1 MYVRRELEERFLR
14 VSEHYGIAALIGPR
28 QSGKTTMLK
37 NLMKGMDASYVLF
50 DDPDAR
56 AIFEEDVKKFRTQY
70 MEGHD
75 LTVLDEIQYCRDA
88 GSKLK
93 YLADTGSRMWITSSS
108 EMLLGKD
115 VLSYLVGRVA
125 ILRLYPFSINEFLR
139 AKGQKVLNPQIL
151 RRHVWEHISYGGF
164 PGVVMTD
171 SVEMKRTVL
180 ANLQETMLIK
190 DVSRTFS
197 IDNMGALER
206 LTRYLA
212 LNAGAI
218 ISYSKLSD
226 DLKISFQTL
235 KKYLDALVKSYI
247 IVDVPPFFSNRSREI
262 SKQPKMY
269 FLDTGLRNAAAG
281 RYPLEPEGRLF
292 ENYVLSELVKMGF
305 EPRYWRTKSKAEVDF
320 VVEKEGKI
328 VPVEVKINADL
339 SRIERGLRSFIEKY
353 EPERAFVVSYKG
365 YKGIVDM
372 NGTELVFTD
381 ILGMWDML
389 GDM

>member
-1 MYVRRELEERFLR
+1 MYVHRDLEEHFLKI
-14 VSEHYGIAALIGPR
+14 SEHYDITALVGPR

-70 MEGHD
+70 MEGHE
-75 LTVLDEIQYCRDA
+75 LTVMDEIQYCKDA
-88 GSKLK
+88 GGKLK
-93 YLADTGSRMWITSSS
+93 YLADTGSKIWMTSSS
-108 EMLLGKD
+108 EVLLGKE
-115 VLSYLVGRVA
+115 VLAYLVGRVA

-139 AKGQKVLNPQIL
+139 AKNQKVLNPQIL
-151 RRHVWEHISYGGF
+151 RRHVWEHMSYGGF
-164 PGVVMTD
+164 PGVVLADTI
-171 SVEMKRTVL
+171 EMKKALL

-197 IDNMGALER
+197 IENMAALER

-212 LNAGAI
+212 FNTGAI

-235 KKYLDALVKSYI
+235 KKYLDALVKSYL
-247 IVDVPPFFSNRSREI
+247 VVSVPPFFSNRSREI

-269 FLDTGLRNAAAG
+269 FLDTGLRNAAVG
-281 RYPLEPEGRLF
+281 RYPPAPEGRLF

-320 VVEKEGKI
+320 VVETEGKI
-328 VPVEVKINADL
+328 VPVEVKINANT

-365 YKGIVDM
+365 DKGIVDM
-372 NGTELVFTD
+372 NGTEIVFTD
-381 ILGMWDML
+381 ILGLWDML
-389 GDM
+389 RDM

>member
-1 MYVRRELEERFLR
+1 MYVRRDLEERFLR
-14 VSEHYGIAALIGPR
+14 VSEHYGIAALVGPR

-70 MEGHD
+70 MEGHE
-75 LTVLDEIQYCRDA
+75 LTVLDEVQYCKDA

-93 YLADTGSRMWITSSS
+93 YLADTGSKIWMTSSS
-108 EMLLGKD
+108 EVLLGKEA
-115 VLSYLVGRVA
+115 LSYLVGRVA

-151 RRHVWEHISYGGF
+151 RRHVWEHMSYGGF
-164 PGVVMTD
+164 PGVVLTD

-269 FLDTGLRNAAAG
+269 FLDTGLRNATVG

-320 VVEKEGKI
+320 VVEKEGEI

-353 EPERAFVVSYKG
+353 EPERALVVSYKG
-365 YKGIVDM
+365 DKGIVDM

-381 ILGMWDML
+381 ILGLWDML